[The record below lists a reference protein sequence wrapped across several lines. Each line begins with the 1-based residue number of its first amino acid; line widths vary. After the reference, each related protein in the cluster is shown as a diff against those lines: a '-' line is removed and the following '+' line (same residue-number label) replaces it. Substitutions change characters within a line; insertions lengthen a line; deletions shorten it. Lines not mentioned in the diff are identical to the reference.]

1 MRADTASARTWLLGA
16 VAAWALCAWLLG
28 LLGMG
33 GHVDPLDEDPSL
45 LQALPQ
51 AAKAPKPRLGPL
63 AQYGKIAR
71 RPLFSDDRRPQPF
84 VINPGD
90 ESAGRNGF
98 DYVLTSVMI
107 APDFRMAILQ
117 PSEGGDPVRVKVGAA
132 PETAPGWRLVSLE
145 PRQAV
150 FDGPEGERKLQ
161 LRVFDGEG
169 GIPPTPST
177 APAGE
182 SAGGP
187 ARRAPD
193 MAGPAP
199 PVRQQADSA
208 EDADAAADAAQP
220 AAEPAEKP
228 DNRAS
233 AEQIEAIRQRI
244 QERRAKLRQDAAE
257 QARPGNKP

>member
-16 VAAWALCAWLLG
+16 VAAWALCAWLLA

-33 GHVDPLDEDPSL
+33 RSVEPLDEDPAL
-45 LQALPQ
+45 LQPLPQ
-51 AAKAPKPRLGPL
+51 VARTPKARLGPL
-63 AQYGKIAR
+63 AQYEEIAR

-90 ESAGRNGF
+90 ESAAKKGF

-145 PRQAV
+145 PRLAV

-169 GIPPTPST
+169 GIPPTPPA
-177 APAGE
+177 APDGNVPDRP
-182 SAGGP
+182 S
-187 ARRAPD
+187 RRAPD
-193 MAGPAP
+193 MAGQQPPEQRPASVEEADAAP
-199 PVRQQADSA
+199 PA
-208 EDADAAADAAQP
+208 EDAAPEA
-220 AAEPAEKP
+220 KP

-233 AEQIEAIRQRI
+233 AEQIEAIRKRI

>member
-16 VAAWALCAWLLG
+16 VAAWALCAWLLA

-33 GHVDPLDEDPSL
+33 GSVTPLDEDPSL
-45 LQALPQ
+45 LQPLPRPAE
-51 AAKAPKPRLGPL
+51 AAKSRLGPL
-63 AQYGKIAR
+63 AQYQEIAR
-71 RPLFSDDRRPQPF
+71 RPLFSDDRRPKPF

-90 ESAGRNGF
+90 EDAGKAGF

-169 GIPPTPST
+169 GIPPTPS
-177 APAGE
+177 ASPAGDA
-182 SAGGP
+182 AGRQAP
-187 ARRAPD
+187 RAPD
-193 MAGPAP
+193 KAAPTPPAQDAGS
-199 PVRQQADSA
+199 V
-208 EDADAAADAAQP
+208 EDADAAQ
-220 AAEPAEKP
+220 PAEKP

-233 AEQIEAIRQRI
+233 AEQIEAIRKRI
-244 QERRAKLRQDAAE
+244 EERRAKLRQDAAE
-257 QARPGNKP
+257 QARSGNKP